1 MSFIW
6 SYLRPFKRQLLFIF
20 LGMVMFTLVTLGL
33 PTVLAYIIDDV
44 IIPKNYEQLA
54 IYLTIMVLITLLGV
68 LGQLF
73 GAYFISQ
80 VTTLVV
86 KNIRDAIYE
95 KMQHLSHHEF
105 QTFGVPSLTNRITT
119 DAFIIMQF
127 VQLGL
132 RTLSTAPIMI
142 LISMIMVGRTAS
154 TLGLYLFPVMPLII
168 GLIYFI
174 ARLTLPISKKQ
185 QVTLDKMNQLLRE
198 NILGTRVIR
207 AYNREGFMTNRFQ
220 KVNSSYQGFSIKL
233 FKTMAV
239 TPALFSFIVNLTII
253 TILILG
259 SHLIAQQK
267 MQVGTLVAFIE
278 YVWQA
283 LFSLMVFANIFM
295 MYPRAMVSAHRLKEV
310 LYSPINITNPSQPL
324 FETNQSG
331 QLEFRHV
338 YFSYPDADEPVLE
351 DLSFTT
357 KAGQTLAFIGSTG
370 SGKSTIVKL
379 IPRFYDVTSGQIL
392 LDGIDIRRL
401 DLKTLRSKIGYTPQT
416 ANLFSGQIA
425 ANLRFGK
432 PTADEK
438 DMTRATEV
446 SQAFEFISN
455 LDSGYKTH
463 LTEGGTNLSG
473 GQRQRLSIARSI
485 IGKREIYIFD
495 DSFSALDYKT
505 DAKVRQALREE
516 TQEATTLIIA
526 QRVGTII
533 NADKIIVL
541 DKGKIIA
548 QGTHQELLAS
558 CPLYYEIAASQL
570 TKEELHHES

>member
-174 ARLTLPISKKQ
+174 ARLTLPISRKQ

-310 LYSPINITNPSQPL
+310 LYSPISITNPSQPL

-432 PTADEK
+432 PTADEE

-548 QGTHQELLAS
+548 QGTHQELLTS

-570 TKEELHHES
+570 TKEELHYES

>member
-310 LYSPINITNPSQPL
+310 LYSPISITNPSQPL

-432 PTADEK
+432 PTADEE

-548 QGTHQELLAS
+548 QGTHQELLTS

>member
-310 LYSPINITNPSQPL
+310 LYSPISITNPSQPL

-401 DLKTLRSKIGYTPQT
+401 DLKTLRSKIGYTPHT

>member
-310 LYSPINITNPSQPL
+310 LYSPISITNPSQPL
-324 FETNQSG
+324 FETNQSE

>member
-310 LYSPINITNPSQPL
+310 LYSPISITNPSQPL

-432 PTADEK
+432 PTADEE

-570 TKEELHHES
+570 TKEELHYES

>member
-220 KVNSSYQGFSIKL
+220 KVNSFYQGFSIKL

-253 TILILG
+253 TILIFG

-310 LYSPINITNPSQPL
+310 LYSPISITNPSQPL

>member
-432 PTADEK
+432 PTADEE

-570 TKEELHHES
+570 TKEELHYES

>member
-174 ARLTLPISKKQ
+174 ARLTLPISRKQ

-310 LYSPINITNPSQPL
+310 LYSPISITNPSQPL

-432 PTADEK
+432 PTADEE

-570 TKEELHHES
+570 TKEELHYES

>member
-33 PTVLAYIIDDV
+33 PTVLSYIIDDV

-253 TILILG
+253 TILIFG

-310 LYSPINITNPSQPL
+310 LYSPISITNPSQPL

>member
-310 LYSPINITNPSQPL
+310 LYSPISITNPSQPL

-425 ANLRFGK
+425 ANLRFGN
-432 PTADEK
+432 PTADEE

>member
-73 GAYFISQ
+73 SAYFISQ

-310 LYSPINITNPSQPL
+310 LYSPISITNPSQPL

-432 PTADEK
+432 PTADEE

-548 QGTHQELLAS
+548 QGTHQELLTS

-570 TKEELHHES
+570 TKEELHYES

>member
-310 LYSPINITNPSQPL
+310 LYSPISITNPSQPL

-570 TKEELHHES
+570 TKEELHYES

>member
-310 LYSPINITNPSQPL
+310 LYSPISITNPSQPL

-485 IGKREIYIFD
+485 IGKKEIYIFD

>member
-6 SYLRPFKRQLLFIF
+6 SYLHPFKRQLLFIF

-310 LYSPINITNPSQPL
+310 LYSPISITNPSQPL

>member
-310 LYSPINITNPSQPL
+310 LYSPISITNPSQPL

-432 PTADEK
+432 PTADEE

-558 CPLYYEIAASQL
+558 CPLYYEIAAS
-570 TKEELHHES
+570 

>member
-310 LYSPINITNPSQPL
+310 LYSPISITNPSQPL

-432 PTADEK
+432 PTADEE

>member
-253 TILILG
+253 TILIFG

-310 LYSPINITNPSQPL
+310 LYSPISITNPSQPL

>member
-310 LYSPINITNPSQPL
+310 LYSPISITNPSQPL

>member
-310 LYSPINITNPSQPL
+310 LYSPISITNPSQPL

-401 DLKTLRSKIGYTPQT
+401 DLKTLRSKIGYNPQT

-570 TKEELHHES
+570 TKEELHYES

>member
-1 MSFIW
+1 
-6 SYLRPFKRQLLFIF
+6 
-20 LGMVMFTLVTLGL
+20 MFTLVTLGL

-310 LYSPINITNPSQPL
+310 LYSPISITNPSQPL

>member
-310 LYSPINITNPSQPL
+310 LYSPISITNPSQPL

-432 PTADEK
+432 PTADEE

-570 TKEELHHES
+570 TKEELQP

>member
-253 TILILG
+253 TILIFG

-310 LYSPINITNPSQPL
+310 LYSPISITNPSQPL

-432 PTADEK
+432 PTADEE

-570 TKEELHHES
+570 TKEELHYES

>member
-253 TILILG
+253 TILIFG

-310 LYSPINITNPSQPL
+310 LYSPISITNPSQPL

-570 TKEELHHES
+570 TKEELHYES